1 MSKKGIICDT
11 DFLISLHITNET
23 THQKALGLYEKY
35 QDYDFYISN
44 LTKYEIATVLS
55 RKFDHNSAKQVLEL
69 IQDNFNLN
77 IWFEKEF
84 EIETFKIYN
93 NQTNKNISFFD
104 CSCLFLA
111 NKFDW
116 KIASFD
122 SFYPN
127 EKLIV

>member
-1 MSKKGIICDT
+1 MIFIMSKKGIICDT

-69 IQDNFNLN
+69 IRENFSLN
-77 IWFEKEF
+77 IWFEKR
-84 EIETFKIYN
+84 
-93 NQTNKNISFFD
+93 
-104 CSCLFLA
+104 
-111 NKFDW
+111 
-116 KIASFD
+116 
-122 SFYPN
+122 
-127 EKLIV
+127 V